1 MSQQTKGKR
10 GERMQADETM
20 TKQESE
26 EMIKQLEKVFDIVRL
41 LDEET
46 LYGGSG
52 IESEGGEVCQ
62 CYSFWGRNEVCEN
75 CISLKVMQ
83 DKVQRTKL
91 ELLGQDFYQVIS
103 KYVKIDGKPYAMEMI
118 SRLDREV
125 LVDDDGK
132 NQLLSEISGYND
144 KLYRDA
150 LTGVYNRRYFE
161 EKIKTTRFSAG
172 VAMIDLDDFK
182 IYNDTYGHE
191 AGDMVLDTVV
201 QIIKKNIRKSDILIR
216 YGGDE
221 FLLLLP
227 DIKEMLLRLSCARF
241 RKSSYSSSF
250 RIFTASSFC
259 ECWRCF
265 IKWREDRRCN
275 PTCRQVYVPGK
286 DDKE

>member
-1 MSQQTKGKR
+1 MNY
-10 GERMQADETM
+10 
-20 TKQESE
+20 
-26 EMIKQLEKVFDIVRL
+26 
-41 LDEET
+41 LDR
-46 LYGGSG
+46 S
-52 IESEGGEVCQ
+52 
-62 CYSFWGRNEVCEN
+62 
-75 CISLKVMQ
+75 
-83 DKVQRTKL
+83 
-91 ELLGQDFYQVIS
+91 FYQVIS

-221 FLLLLP
+221 IFTFIAGYQGRCFE
-227 DIKEMLLRLSCARF
+227 IKLRQIQERVHTAAVPGYSQLRLSV
-241 RKSSYSSSF
+241 SVGV
-250 RIFTASSFC
+250 
-259 ECWRCF
+259 F

>member
-1 MSQQTKGKR
+1 
-10 GERMQADETM
+10 
-20 TKQESE
+20 
-26 EMIKQLEKVFDIVRL
+26 
-41 LDEET
+41 
-46 LYGGSG
+46 
-52 IESEGGEVCQ
+52 
-62 CYSFWGRNEVCEN
+62 
-75 CISLKVMQ
+75 
-83 DKVQRTKL
+83 
-91 ELLGQDFYQVIS
+91 
-103 KYVKIDGKPYAMEMI
+103 MEMI

-227 DIKEMLLRLSCARF
+227 DIKGDAFEIKLRQIQERVHTAAVPGYSQLRLSVSVGGVLSNGE
-241 RKSSYSSSF
+241 K
-250 RIFTASSFC
+250 I
-259 ECWRCF
+259 
-265 IKWREDRRCN
+265 EDAIRRA
-275 PTCRQVYVPGK
+275 
-286 DDKE
+286 DKYMY